1 MLQDCPLCQLV
12 KKSSQMGDHCAVV
25 QYGGKKAVVLLKH
38 LAVPSAEAL
47 QEATE
52 FVAPRSAT
60 KQAPSA
66 LSSDIREVAGH
77 WGITTTPVS
86 WLQQPGARY
95 SDGNKPQA

>member
-38 LAVPSAEAL
+38 QSAPSPEAL
-47 QEATE
+47 KEAVKLVE
-52 FVAPRSAT
+52 GMVG
-60 KQAPSA
+60 
-66 LSSDIREVAGH
+66 SDIREVAGH
-77 WGITTTPVS
+77 WGMEAIHVD
-86 WLQQPGARY
+86 WLNKPGAKY